1 MHRSQVKKHIELQN
15 LGKVVKTDVA
25 QAAKKRM
32 EALRA
37 STGGTRL
44 NKITPEMVCVH
55 LSLPVL
61 SPS

>member
-15 LGKVVKTDVA
+15 RGKVVETDVA

-37 STGGTRL
+37 STGGTRP
-44 NKITPEMVCVH
+44 NKVTPEMVCVH
-55 LSLPVL
+55 VSLHVL
-61 SPS
+61 FPS